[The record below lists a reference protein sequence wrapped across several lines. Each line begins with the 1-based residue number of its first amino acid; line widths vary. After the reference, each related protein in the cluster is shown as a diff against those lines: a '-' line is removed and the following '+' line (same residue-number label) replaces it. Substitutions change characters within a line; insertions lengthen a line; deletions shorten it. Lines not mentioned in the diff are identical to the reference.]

1 MTRRIYLNSSHPS
14 EFELSRR
21 TLYNCHPWRQ
31 FTGDQRPRIYYPG
44 IITHIIYYSGVRS
57 RRDPT
62 DFPEFETDFDWQIFA
77 PIFNFFSERNFVFL
91 SSRKDIWRV
100 VAFNGV
106 LIYFGSHL
114 PYLFSILSII
124 SGFFS
129 LLTPL
134 FISSSD
140 NKSVSHWIMFDYFFH
155 VWKVNISFFLIMF
168 LIYSCSYM

>member
-62 DFPEFETDFDWQIFA
+62 DFSEFETDFDWQIFA
-77 PIFNFFSERNFVFL
+77 PIFIFFFGREMLFFFLPAKIYGALLHLMACWSISGHIYHIYFPDCPLFLDCFFFIDRIILKGADTFSEIGAKLADKIKIQIGKTFIN
-91 SSRKDIWRV
+91 WNMV
-100 VAFNGV
+100 VADKIV
-106 LIYFGSHL
+106 
-114 PYLFSILSII
+114 
-124 SGFFS
+124 
-129 LLTPL
+129 
-134 FISSSD
+134 
-140 NKSVSHWIMFDYFFH
+140 
-155 VWKVNISFFLIMF
+155 
-168 LIYSCSYM
+168 